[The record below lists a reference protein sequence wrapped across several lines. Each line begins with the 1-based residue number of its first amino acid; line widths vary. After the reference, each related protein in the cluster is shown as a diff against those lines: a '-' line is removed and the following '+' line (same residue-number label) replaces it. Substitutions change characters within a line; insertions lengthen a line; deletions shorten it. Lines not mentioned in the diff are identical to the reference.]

1 MENAGEKAIF
11 LHCLPAFHDLKTK
24 IGKQIHDK
32 FGLDDMEV
40 TDEVFE
46 SPQSKVFD
54 EAENRM
60 HTIKAVMVATLG
72 ERE

>member
-1 MENAGEKAIF
+1 MAAAGEDAIF

-24 IGKQIHDK
+24 TGKEIYER
-32 FGLDDMEV
+32 FGITDMEV

-46 SPQSKVFD
+46 SVQSKVFD

-60 HTIKAVMVATLG
+60 HTIKAVIATTIG
-72 ERE
+72 EY

>member
-1 MENAGEKAIF
+1 MGER
-11 LHCLPAFHDLKTK
+11 
-24 IGKQIHDK
+24 
-32 FGLDDMEV
+32 FGVSELEV

-46 SPQSKVFD
+46 SSQSVVFD